1 MSHNLEEV
9 LTRGVEEVLPDK
21 NSLSKLLQKKKIR
34 VYLGIDPTGTKLH
47 LGHTIPLRK
56 LAQFAKLGHEAIL
69 VVGTGTVLAGD
80 PSQRLETRKK
90 ITQAEIEENI
100 KTWKEQA
107 GKILDFNKIKIEYN
121 GDWLLKLN
129 LPEIIEIA
137 SYISAI
143 QLFKREMF
151 TQRLNRGD
159 TVWLHEVLYPVLQG
173 YDSVVLDVD
182 LEIGGTDQTFN
193 MLMGRELQ
201 KKMNNREKYVLTV
214 PMITGIDGKQMS
226 KTSGNCV
233 WLTDTP
239 GDMFGKLMSISDD
252 QIVPYVTLLTDLQ
265 TEKTKSLPPLQAKKQ
280 LAAEIVRIYYSEN
293 EANKT
298 KTEFEKVFQRRE
310 LPQDIPIFRP
320 KGKSYGILK
329 LLIETDLLSS
339 RSEAK
344 RLIREGA
351 IEVNQIKIED
361 LNQNIKLKN
370 GTVIKV
376 GKHRF
381 IKIKTN

>member
-1 MSHNLEEV
+1 MSQNLDQV
-9 LTRGVEEVLPDK
+9 LTRGVKEILPSK
-21 NSLSKLLQKKKIR
+21 EALSKLLQKKKIR
-34 VYLGIDPTGTKLH
+34 LYLGIDPTGTKLH

-69 VVGTGTVLAGD
+69 VIGTGTVLAGD
-80 PSQRLETRKK
+80 PSQRSEARKK
-90 ITQAEIEENI
+90 ITKDEIEENI

-129 LPEIIEIA
+129 LAEIIEIA
-137 SYISAI
+137 SHISAI
-143 QLFKREMF
+143 QLFKRDMF
-151 TQRLNRGD
+151 TKRLEKGD

-173 YDSVVLDVD
+173 YDSVVLNVD

-193 MLMGRELQ
+193 MLMGRELA
-201 KKMNNREKYVLTV
+201 KKMANREKYVLTV
-214 PMITGIDGKQMS
+214 PMITGVDGKQMS

-233 WLTDTP
+233 WLTDAP
-239 GDMFGKLMSISDD
+239 SDMFGKLMSIADS

-293 EANKT
+293 EANKA

-310 LPQDIPIFRP
+310 LPQDISIFRP

-339 RSEAK
+339 KSEAK

-381 IKIKTN
+381 IKIKTD